1 MVAPELFE
9 AEDMAREQITADT
22 EVTTTEVAAMFGKTA
37 RRIQQ
42 LTQDGVLV
50 PSRRGRFRIADVI
63 QQWVDHAVG
72 DGESEEELERAR
84 VKRAVHDARLKEA
97 KASIESMRAEEL
109 KGTMHRADDVKV
121 LTEDMIYTVRSA
133 LMALPGRVAVDAH
146 SAGTAAEAAAVITRE
161 VHKIMRELAAY
172 EYDPERYAERV
183 RERERWMAQDSDED
197 EDGGEE

>member
-1 MVAPELFE
+1 ME
-9 AEDMAREQITADT
+9 REQITANT

-50 PSRRGRFRIADVI
+50 PVSRGKFRIADVI
-63 QQWVDHAVG
+63 EQWIDHLTG

-97 KASIESMRAEEL
+97 KATIETLKADEL

-121 LTEDMIYTVRSA
+121 LTEDMIYTIRSN
-133 LMALPGRVAVDAH
+133 LMALPGRVAVDAF
-146 SAGTAAEAAAVITRE
+146 AAESAAEVSAVITKE
-161 VHKIMRELAAY
+161 IHKIMRELAAY
-172 EYDPERYAERV
+172 RYDPEKYAERV
-183 RERERWMAQDSDED
+183 RERERWMDSWEEED
-197 EDGGEE
+197 EE